1 MDKSPA
7 LENFMNKMAVMQG
20 KGQPKMSA
28 TTMKIGSGG
37 LEKRIANNERKIT
50 AIKNIF
56 KSQKI
61 NIGEKLSPS
70 KITIETLQEQVNE
83 NNKLLIKL
91 GDAMSL
97 DYNDRLK
104 EEKRKTKVEREKLLA
119 KKRRDKESAIEAR
132 KKFTKL
138 IGTTLSGAASP
149 FKNIFSKIFDFFKLI
164 VTGTAINT
172 AMEWYKDDGN
182 KKKVENFFNFL
193 KENATTILLIIG
205 AIAAID
211 IAVKLSGLVLAAKAL
226 VGVVLSPAFLTVVAV
241 IAAFYGLAKLLEG
254 PGKEIFNADMQN
266 LNLMENQLY
275 DDYVERFKKDLGRDP
290 NPKEKLQ
297 LYTDAKVDAQKRFAA
312 DKQQTNIK
320 DDGRIDGGIN
330 NPYNLFPNTNIGGE
344 GNAGS
349 FFRNGGYTG
358 GKGSKPVGFV
368 HPREFV
374 IKEEAVDKIGLA
386 KLYAMN
392 NGKIDGNVKVTVI
405 KAPTQYIDNPI
416 DANDTNA
423 ISATSV
429 LSVSPGDIKNKYNS
443 EILDELN
450 LKSFLA

>member
-37 LEKRIANNERKIT
+37 LEKRIANNERKIA

-61 NIGEKLSPS
+61 DIGDKLSPS

-97 DYNDRLK
+97 DYNQRLK
-104 EEKRKTKVEREKLLA
+104 EEKKKTKVEREKLLA
-119 KKRRDKESAIEAR
+119 KKRRDKEAAIETR

-138 IGTTLSGAASP
+138 IGTTLSGAAAP

-164 VTGTAINT
+164 VTGTAINS

-193 KENATTILLIIG
+193 KENANTILLIIG
-205 AIAAID
+205 AIDAVD
-211 IAVKLSGLVLAAKAL
+211 IAIKLAGVVLAAKAL
-226 VGVVLSPAFLTVVAV
+226 VGLVMNPAFLTIVAV
-241 IAAFYGLAKLLEG
+241 IAAFYGLAKLGEKL
-254 PGKEIFNADMQN
+254 GKPMFNADMQN

-275 DDYVERFKKDLGRDP
+275 EDYVERFKKQYGRDP
-290 NPKEKLQ
+290 DPKEKLK
-297 LYTDAKVDAQKRFAA
+297 LYTDAKVDAQKAFAME
-312 DKQQTNIK
+312 KNQTNIK
-320 DDGRIDGGIN
+320 GDGRIDGGNN
-330 NPYNLFPNTNIGGE
+330 NPYNLFPNTNIMGE
-344 GNAGS
+344 GNTGKIL
-349 FFRNGGYTG
+349 RNGGYTG
-358 GKGSKPVGFV
+358 SEGGTV

-374 IKEEAVDKIGLA
+374 LKEEAVDRIGIA

-392 NGKIDGNVKVTVI
+392 NGKMGRNTKVTVI
-405 KAPTQYIDNPI
+405 QAPDKFVNMPG
-416 DANDTNA
+416 DANDTTE

-429 LSVSPGDIKNKYNS
+429 LSVRPGDIKNKYNT
-443 EILDELN
+443 EVLDELN
-450 LKSFLA
+450 LKSLLA

>member
-61 NIGEKLSPS
+61 DIGDKLSPS

-97 DYNDRLK
+97 DYNQRLK
-104 EEKRKTKVEREKLLA
+104 EEKKKTKVEREKLLA
-119 KKRRDKESAIEAR
+119 KKRRDKEAAIETR

-138 IGTTLSGAASP
+138 IGTTLSGAAAP

-164 VTGTAINT
+164 VTGTAINS

-193 KENATTILLIIG
+193 KENANTILLIIG
-205 AIAAID
+205 AIVAVD
-211 IAVKLSGLVLAAKAL
+211 IAMKLAGVVLAAKAL
-226 VGVVLSPAFLTVVAV
+226 VGIVFNPAFLTIVAV
-241 IAAFYGLAKLLEG
+241 IAAFYGLAKLGEQL
-254 PGKEIFNADMQN
+254 GKPAFNADMQN
-266 LNLMENQLY
+266 LNLKENQLY
-275 DDYVERFKKDLGRDP
+275 EDYVERFKKDFGRDP

-297 LYTDAKVDAQKRFAA
+297 LYSDAKVDAQKYFAME
-312 DKQQTNIK
+312 KNQTNIK
-320 DDGRIDGGIN
+320 GDGRIDGGNN
-330 NPYNLFPNTNIGGE
+330 NPYNLFPNTNIGGDIG
-344 GNAGS
+344 GNS
-349 FFRNGGYTG
+349 FFNGGYTG
-358 GKGSKPVGFV
+358 SEGGTV

-374 IKEEAVDKIGLA
+374 LKEEAVDRIGLA

-392 NGKIDGNVKVTVI
+392 NGKMGRNTKVTVI
-405 KAPTQYIDNPI
+405 QAPDKFVNVPG
-416 DANDTNA
+416 DANDTTE

-429 LSVSPGDIKNKYNS
+429 RSVSPGDRKNRYNT
-443 EILDELN
+443 EVLDELN
-450 LKSFLA
+450 LKSLLA